1 MTTLMLDGEGKKLN
15 YYSTNG
21 APKSLRRE
29 LTVSYMSLTWDKESL
44 AYTQTFQT
52 ETVYDFS
59 SSIQVPSPLCNTD
72 FTVTGDQ
79 ILNYC

>member
-15 YYSTNG
+15 YYSING
-21 APKSLRRE
+21 VPKSLRRE

-72 FTVTGDQ
+72 LQ
-79 ILNYC
+79 

>member
-1 MTTLMLDGEGKKLN
+1 
-15 YYSTNG
+15 
-21 APKSLRRE
+21 
-29 LTVSYMSLTWDKESL
+29 MSLTWDKESL

-79 ILNYC
+79 ILNYWGLSQTASTEEYITSAIGGDSDGRTDISGRCHE